1 MAQGPEVSRH
11 GRDWSFWNSSLG
23 LWSALGRKLQDNPV
37 LPSEVSG
44 ETFLVVVFF
53 FSHPFSRRFPSC
65 HARLFPT
72 LLRMV

>member
-37 LPSEVSG
+37 LPTEVSG
-44 ETFLVVVFF
+44 ETFLVVFF
-53 FSHPFSRRFPSC
+53 FLSLIPFLAVFLPV
-65 HARLFPT
+65 T
-72 LLRMV
+72 LDYSQHR